1 MRFSTL
7 LGYFINNEII
17 MMLIVGKNHRARFQI
32 SGGLLCSVVHR
43 IVIDVFFQAS
53 YNAQGCQNFQK
64 KNIYVKKKSKKKRC
78 LFAHSFYFLP
88 AILRYHCHFFRFC
101 FCFFSYLQKKNG
113 ICIACTSITSQQEI
127 TNIHSFFFYLKSS
140 LGSLIGMCT
149 NSRFFWQVLSSVFAL
164 GSASRTLFSEI
175 LIWCYQWIKD
185 YLYLF
190 HVTYTPTANSVLRS
204 VYRGKEQVSRY
215 EEEEGDMY
223 REKEQ
228 VPRYEEEEEMNR
240 EKEQVPRYEE
250 EDYIWIR
257 GKE

>member
-88 AILRYHCHFFRFC
+88 AILRYHCHFFSFL
-101 FCFFSYLQKKNG
+101 FLFFQLFAKKEWHLHCLHQHYQSVGNHEY
-113 ICIACTSITSQQEI
+113 SLV
-127 TNIHSFFFYLKSS
+127 FFYLKSS

-228 VPRYEEEEEMNR
+228 VPRYEEEEDMNR
-240 EKEQVPRYEE
+240 EEEQVPRYEE

>member
-64 KNIYVKKKSKKKRC
+64 KKYLCKKKIQEKKVFIC
-78 LFAHSFYFLP
+78 SQFLFFACHFALSLP
-88 AILRYHCHFFRFC
+88 FFRFC

-127 TNIHSFFFYLKSS
+127 TNIHSFFYLKSS

-228 VPRYEEEEEMNR
+228 VPRYEEEEDMNR
-240 EKEQVPRYEE
+240 EEEQVPRYEE

>member
-64 KNIYVKKKSKKKRC
+64 KNIYVKKNPRKKGVY
-78 LFAHSFYFLP
+78 LLTVFIFACHFALSLP
-88 AILRYHCHFFRFC
+88 FFRFC

-127 TNIHSFFFYLKSS
+127 TNIHSFFYLKSS

-149 NSRFFWQVLSSVFAL
+149 NSRFFGRF
-164 GSASRTLFSEI
+164 
-175 LIWCYQWIKD
+175 
-185 YLYLF
+185 
-190 HVTYTPTANSVLRS
+190 
-204 VYRGKEQVSRY
+204 
-215 EEEEGDMY
+215 
-223 REKEQ
+223 
-228 VPRYEEEEEMNR
+228 
-240 EKEQVPRYEE
+240 
-250 EDYIWIR
+250 
-257 GKE
+257 

>member
-78 LFAHSFYFLP
+78 LFAHSFYFCLP
-88 AILRYHCHFFRFC
+88 FCVITAIFFRFC

-127 TNIHSFFFYLKSS
+127 TNIHSFFF
-140 LGSLIGMCT
+140 
-149 NSRFFWQVLSSVFAL
+149 
-164 GSASRTLFSEI
+164 I
-175 LIWCYQWIKD
+175 LNHHSD
-185 YLYLF
+185 L
-190 HVTYTPTANSVLRS
+190 
-204 VYRGKEQVSRY
+204 
-215 EEEEGDMY
+215 
-223 REKEQ
+223 
-228 VPRYEEEEEMNR
+228 
-240 EKEQVPRYEE
+240 
-250 EDYIWIR
+250 
-257 GKE
+257 

>member
-1 MRFSTL
+1 MFFFKPLTT
-7 LGYFINNEII
+7 
-17 MMLIVGKNHRARFQI
+17 HRA
-32 SGGLLCSVVHR
+32 VR
-43 IVIDVFFQAS
+43 IFR
-53 YNAQGCQNFQK
+53 K
-64 KNIYVKKKSKKKRC
+64 KNIYVKKNPRKKGVYLLTVFIFC
-78 LFAHSFYFLP
+78 LPFCVITAIFSFLFLFFQLFAKKEWHL
-88 AILRYHCHFFRFC
+88 HCLHQHYQ
-101 FCFFSYLQKKNG
+101 SVGNHEYSLV
-113 ICIACTSITSQQEI
+113 
-127 TNIHSFFFYLKSS
+127 FFYLKSS

>member
-88 AILRYHCHFFRFC
+88 AILRYHCHFFVFVFVFLVIC
-101 FCFFSYLQKKNG
+101 KKRMASALLAPALLVSRKSR
-113 ICIACTSITSQQEI
+113 IFTR
-127 TNIHSFFFYLKSS
+127 FFYLKSS

-228 VPRYEEEEEMNR
+228 VPRYEEEEDMNR
-240 EKEQVPRYEE
+240 EEEQVPRYEE

>member
-88 AILRYHCHFFRFC
+88 AILRYHCHFFVFVFVFLVIC
-101 FCFFSYLQKKNG
+101 KKRMASALLAPALLVSRKSR
-113 ICIACTSITSQQEI
+113 IFTR
-127 TNIHSFFFYLKSS
+127 FFYLKSS

-149 NSRFFWQVLSSVFAL
+149 NSRFFLVGFKQCLRLGVCFSNTLLRNTNLVLLVDQGLS
-164 GSASRTLFSEI
+164 LFIS
-175 LIWCYQWIKD
+175 CYIHSHCQQCSK
-185 YLYLF
+185 
-190 HVTYTPTANSVLRS
+190 
-204 VYRGKEQVSRY
+204 KCVSR
-215 EEEEGDMY
+215 ERIGIA
-223 REKEQ
+223 
-228 VPRYEEEEEMNR
+228 V
-240 EKEQVPRYEE
+240 
-250 EDYIWIR
+250 
-257 GKE
+257 

>member
-1 MRFSTL
+1 MFFFKPLTT
-7 LGYFINNEII
+7 
-17 MMLIVGKNHRARFQI
+17 HRA
-32 SGGLLCSVVHR
+32 VR
-43 IVIDVFFQAS
+43 IFR
-53 YNAQGCQNFQK
+53 K
-64 KNIYVKKKSKKKRC
+64 KNIYVKKNPRKKGVYLLTVFIFCLPFCVITAIFFVFVFVFLVICKKRMASA
-78 LFAHSFYFLP
+78 LLAP
-88 AILRYHCHFFRFC
+88 ALLVSRKSRIFTR
-101 FCFFSYLQKKNG
+101 
-113 ICIACTSITSQQEI
+113 
-127 TNIHSFFFYLKSS
+127 FFYLKSS